1 MSLRSGKVK
10 SNLPPNKR
18 KYKTKTNTQI
28 EPAIEPQLVL
38 QIDPQLEQSS
48 SSLHLVLD
56 ESIVLEPQIEPLLE
70 QQGEPL
76 LEQAIESIDNLT
88 LDEYDREIPRD
99 NPNFY
104 DSIDAEMEK
113 AEKKKS
119 KSKKGMPK
127 PALYQPLTARDYNFQ
142 SGKLL
147 NYNLK

>member
-28 EPAIEPQLVL
+28 EPQLVL
-38 QIDPQLEQSS
+38 HIDPQLEQSS
-48 SSLHLVLD
+48 NSLHLVLD

-70 QQGEPL
+70 PQGEPL
-76 LEQAIESIDNLT
+76 LEQSDESIDNLT

-113 AEKKKS
+113 AEKKKNN
-119 KSKKGMPK
+119 SKK
-127 PALYQPLTARDYNFQ
+127 Q
-142 SGKLL
+142 
-147 NYNLK
+147 